1 MAAGWEER
9 ATTTTW
15 TTTWTTTTTKR
26 GLSSQD
32 VLRNERRNARWTER
46 RSSFLFIDWR
56 FRGYKARCVV
66 WPRTRV
72 LIGWTNNPASRL
84 IRDVFIPLTGRRR
97 TEWRTG
103 RSKGTPSRATN
114 ESDCSRWIELLMN
127 YISLREPTPSEQ
139 SIPRVAER
147 FHGPPSTGIHL
158 CRSSFY
164 FPAAQTDRL
173 RFVRPLPFLSQHR
186 LETMHAKVDPR
197 KAEGGSW
204 FVVRGSW
211 AILDL

>member
-15 TTTWTTTTTKR
+15 TTTTTKK

-32 VLRNERRNARWTER
+32 VLCNERRNARWTER

-56 FRGYKARCVV
+56 FRGYKARYVV
-66 WPRTRV
+66 RLRTRV
-72 LIGWTNNPASRL
+72 LIGRTNNPASRL

-127 YISLREPTPSEQ
+127 YISLREPTPSER
-139 SIPRVAER
+139 SIPVLLGDFTVHHRPVSISVGAA
-147 FHGPPSTGIHL
+147 SI
-158 CRSSFY
+158 
-164 FPAAQTDRL
+164 FPRPRL
-173 RFVRPLPFLSQHR
+173 IAFASFVRFLSY
-186 LETMHAKVDPR
+186 LSIV
-197 KAEGGSW
+197 
-204 FVVRGSW
+204 
-211 AILDL
+211 